1 MQAQPVKTESTCV
14 MRKVVQEKEGPEE
27 RTWRGICI
35 FYLFFLENVYFYKQ
49 SAERESG
56 KEGKGGKP
64 GLFSVKEAKGMA
76 RRRDINRVQSC
87 REFVN
92 TGGEMTILAS
102 VIKKAAI
109 FS

>member
-1 MQAQPVKTESTCV
+1 MIQLLRGESS
-14 MRKVVQEKEGPEE
+14 Q
-27 RTWRGICI
+27 
-35 FYLFFLENVYFYKQ
+35 Q
-49 SAERESG
+49 RESG

-92 TGGEMTILAS
+92 TGGEMTIRG
-102 VIKKAAI
+102 
-109 FS
+109 FSDQEGCHFQLELVFQFIREKSPKVLRVR